1 MAREL
6 IPSEVKEI
14 LSLKR
19 EDITSQK
26 LKDFFAIFKGKDSS
40 RFETNDTFMLLKGD
54 LYNKENIKTTVGR
67 YIFNMFALPDVYL
80 QKYGYFNEIL
90 TGKTLSKIQ
99 KQLADMVL
107 EDEASPLDYHHYLDY
122 GEFLGMNT
130 GYYLLPSMNYDINTP
145 IPSVIKRRDELFKQY
160 EKEINIG
167 DPNAVDKIENE
178 LLSLAKNE
186 LIKSKNP
193 SYDFFAAKEF
203 KFENNYKKSAI
214 MGGAFMHPSTGKIVI
229 SRANYADGIN
239 LEDYPIFTNLT
250 TAGAYA
256 RGVNTQDGGTETKRL
271 NKSMQATTLDIAG
284 SDCGTTL
291 GVKIVVTAE
300 NKDMFKYRYMI
311 DPSDNKKLIY
321 LTSENLSTYIGKS
334 IILRSPLYCN
344 GKTICSK
351 CAGELFYKL
360 EIPNAGLLTSTY
372 SGILMNRSMKTM
384 HDASIKFNKIDF
396 TKFIKEKY

>member
-6 IPSEVKEI
+6 NPSEVKEI

-26 LKDFFAIFKGKDSS
+26 LKDFFAVYRGKDSS

-54 LYNKENIKTTVGR
+54 FYNKSNIKTTIGR
-67 YIFNMFALPDVYL
+67 YIFNMFVLPETYL
-80 QKYGYFNEIL
+80 KKYGYYNQTL
-90 TGKTLSKIQ
+90 TGDTLKALQ
-99 KQLADMVL
+99 KQIASMIL

-130 GYYLLPSMNYDINTP
+130 AYYLLPSMNYDINTP
-145 IPSVIKRRDELFKQY
+145 IPSVIKRRNELFKQY
-160 EKEINIG
+160 AKEIEMG
-167 DPNAVDKIENE
+167 DPNVADKIEKE
-178 LLSLAKNE
+178 LLDLAKEE

-203 KFENNYKKSAI
+203 KFGNNYKKSAI

-229 SRANYADGIN
+229 SKANYADGIG
-239 LEDYPIFTNLT
+239 LSDYPIFTNLT

-271 NKSMQATTLDIAG
+271 NKSMQATTLDVSG
-284 SDCGTTL
+284 SDCGTDL
-291 GVKIVVTAE
+291 GVTVIMTE
-300 NKDMFKYRYMI
+300 SNKNMFKYRYMI
-311 DPSDNKKLIY
+311 DPSDSKKLIY
-321 LTSENLSTYIGKS
+321 LTSENLGQYVGKP
-334 IILRSPLYCN
+334 IKLRSPLYCN

-372 SGILMNRSMKTM
+372 SGILMNKSMKTM

-396 TKFIKEKY
+396 MKYIKEK